1 MRGLSDVVLTGIGTV
16 EADNPLMTDRRKN
29 AVRQPVRAV
38 LDSSL
43 KIDINA
49 NIVNS
54 AEYAPVIIYTSENAD
69 SSKIMQLNDKNV
81 KVILNDGTIVTGY
94 VYTFTR
100 SVDSDSGIASLSL
113 ESSDGYIEIMQN
125 DVKKITITP

>member
-1 MRGLSDVVLTGIGTV
+1 
-16 EADNPLMTDRRKN
+16 MTE
-29 AVRQPVRAV
+29 
-38 LDSSL
+38 LEFL
-43 KIDINA
+43 KL
-49 NIVNS
+49 
-54 AEYAPVIIYTSENAD
+54 Y
-69 SSKIMQLNDKNV
+69 DKNV
-81 KVILNDGTIVTGY
+81 KVILNDGTIVIGY

>member
-1 MRGLSDVVLTGIGTV
+1 
-16 EADNPLMTDRRKN
+16 MTE
-29 AVRQPVRAV
+29 
-38 LDSSL
+38 LEFL
-43 KIDINA
+43 KF
-49 NIVNS
+49 
-54 AEYAPVIIYTSENAD
+54 Y
-69 SSKIMQLNDKNV
+69 DKNI
-81 KVILNDGTIVTGY
+81 KVILNDGTTVTGY